1 MYKLGKVERYGARP
15 EHRLL
20 GEVGQVR
27 VDEKIDGSQIN
38 FGVFNGVLRIDS
50 KSREQNVAAPDRMF
64 QKAVDSIVERRD
76 SLLCNHSY
84 LGEYLM
90 KPHHNVLTY
99 DRVPAGHI
107 VVFDV
112 VDPDGGCLLYSQW
125 EDRVRLDG
133 FEPVQCDFMP
143 AVDAIRIG
151 QQTPQY
157 FKSMLGGPSEG
168 IVVKT
173 TGGYLNDRIVAKF
186 VSDQFKEVKG
196 DRTSRNIA
204 NPAKNVAVTMANK
217 YCPSARF
224 LKAVQRLK
232 EEDLWTGS
240 MKDIP
245 KIREYVARDLTEEC
259 AEDIKTELYEL
270 YRKEIQKSALLPIA
284 AWYEQYL
291 FNDNAFWTT
300 RE

>member
-1 MYKLGKVERYGARP
+1 MFKLGKVERYGARP

-20 GEVGQVR
+20 GEAGLVR
-27 VDEKIDGSQIN
+27 VDEKIDGSQIQ
-38 FGVFNGVLRIDS
+38 FGVFGGELRIES
-50 KSREQNVAAPDRMF
+50 KSREQSVAAPDKMF
-64 QKAVDSIVERRD
+64 QAAIDSVVERKD
-76 SLLCNHSY
+76 LLSCGRTY
-84 LGEYLM
+84 MGEYLM

-99 DRVPAGHI
+99 DRVPEGHI
-107 VVFDV
+107 VLFDV
-112 VDPDGGCLLYSQW
+112 VDHEGQTYGPITLREEAEAVHLEVVQ
-125 EDRVRLDG
+125 
-133 FEPVQCDFMP
+133 FETMP
-143 AVDAIRIG
+143 ALDAIRIG
-151 QQTPQY
+151 QSNPQY

-173 TGGYLNDRIVAKF
+173 MGALDTRIVAKF

-196 DRTSRNIA
+196 DRTTRNIA

-259 AEDIKTELYEL
+259 AEDIKAELYEL
-270 YRKEIQKSALLPIA
+270 YRKEIQKSALRPIA

-300 RE
+300 RGE